1 MKLNFI
7 KEPLLEFANDK
18 HICPRF
24 GIANFQAYDNQSSL
38 FSTKPKEIILG
49 VIGTQQNFEQ
59 FEKWIS
65 LCSDFIPE
73 KASHQPNLFPSFCG
87 FNEYL
92 GFNAK
97 MVCNTTYF
105 RQINDTDINKAIK
118 EVQKFKNF
126 DEVKKRIANTYLTH
140 IEFLSDNKNPDVII
154 CILPDNLYNKILK
167 HEKDESADIE
177 EKPQNETEIEDIALN
192 FRSFL
197 KANSMKY
204 RVPLQLVK
212 ESSLSVE
219 QTSEKSSLQDLA
231 TRAWNF
237 CTALYYKAGGI
248 PWKAQ
253 VKGSDNL
260 TCFVGISF
268 YRSLD
273 KKTLQTSL
281 AQVFDEQGKGVILR
295 GSPVE
300 IDKRDRQPHLTEEQ
314 AYELLKNAIKGYKD
328 AEGTYPK
335 RVVVHK
341 SSKYTE
347 QEKEGFIK
355 AVEEEEISTFDF
367 VTIFESDIRL
377 FRIGNYPPLRGT
389 CLELT
394 ETQYLLYS
402 KSSVDYYQTYAGM
415 YIPQPIEIRIAELNS
430 SPMQICEEVL
440 ALTKMNWNKTQFD
453 GKIPITID
461 CSRSVGK
468 IMKYVK
474 ENETPSKRYGF
485 YM

>member
-1 MKLNFI
+1 M
-7 KEPLLEFANDK
+7 
-18 HICPRF
+18 
-24 GIANFQAYDNQSSL
+24 
-38 FSTKPKEIILG
+38 
-49 VIGTQQNFEQ
+49 
-59 FEKWIS
+59 IS
-65 LCSDFIPE
+65 N
-73 KASHQPNLFPSFCG
+73 KN
-87 FNEYL
+87 
-92 GFNAK
+92 
-97 MVCNTTYF
+97 YF
-105 RQINDTDINKAIK
+105 RQINDTDINRNIK

-126 DEVKKRIANTYLTH
+126 DEVKKRIANDYLTH
-140 IEFLSDNKNPDVII
+140 IEYLADNKNPDVIV

-167 HEKDESADIE
+167 VEKNESADIE
-177 EKPQNETEIEDIALN
+177 EAPQQNETITEIEDIALN
-192 FRSFL
+192 FRNFL
-197 KANSMKY
+197 KAKAM
-204 RVPLQLVK
+204 RFRIPLQLIK

-219 QTSEKSSLQDLA
+219 QIGEKSSKQDLA

-237 CTALYYKAGGI
+237 CTAIYYKAGGI

-253 VKGSDNL
+253 VKGNDNL

-300 IDKRDRQPHLTEEQ
+300 IDKKDRQPHLTEQQ
-314 AYELLKNAIKGYKD
+314 AYELLKNAIRGYKD
-328 AEGTYPK
+328 AEGTYPR

-347 QEKEGFIK
+347 EEKEGFSK
-355 AVEEEEISTFDF
+355 AIEEEEISTFDF
-367 VTIFESDIRL
+367 ITIFESDIRL

-430 SPMQICEEVL
+430 SPLKICEEVL

-453 GKIPITID
+453 GKMPITID
-461 CSRSVGK
+461 CARSVGK

-474 ENETPSKRYGF
+474 EDETPSKKYGF

>member
-1 MKLNFI
+1 
-7 KEPLLEFANDK
+7 
-18 HICPRF
+18 
-24 GIANFQAYDNQSSL
+24 
-38 FSTKPKEIILG
+38 
-49 VIGTQQNFEQ
+49 
-59 FEKWIS
+59 
-65 LCSDFIPE
+65 
-73 KASHQPNLFPSFCG
+73 
-87 FNEYL
+87 
-92 GFNAK
+92 
-97 MVCNTTYF
+97 
-105 RQINDTDINKAIK
+105 
-118 EVQKFKNF
+118 
-126 DEVKKRIANTYLTH
+126 
-140 IEFLSDNKNPDVII
+140 LSDNKNPDVIV

-167 HEKDESADIE
+167 FEKDESADIE
-177 EKPQNETEIEDIALN
+177 EKPQDETEIEDIALN

-300 IDKRDRQPHLTEEQ
+300 IDKKDRQPHLTEQQ

-367 VTIFESDIRL
+367 ITIFESDIRL

-430 SPMQICEEVL
+430 SPTQICEEVL

-474 ENETPSKRYGF
+474 ENEIPSKKYGF